1 MLGHHLDVVG
11 SPDWKPLT
19 VQAVVG
25 LIGIMIG
32 LAAYTR
38 RGLPARTPSLQLISA
53 PPSSD
58 TL

>member
-1 MLGHHLDVVG
+1 MRALAKDLSVLGHHLDVVG
-11 SPDWKPLT
+11 TPDWKPLD

-38 RGLPARTPSLQLISA
+38 RALPA
-53 PPSSD
+53 
-58 TL
+58 

>member
-25 LIGIMIG
+25 LIGILIG

-38 RGLPARTPSLQLISA
+38 RDLPA
-53 PPSSD
+53 
-58 TL
+58 